1 MTKLTLIIASFAALS
16 STTTAFVTTAPRVI
30 SSISST
36 SRKALTFEPPPE
48 DNCELDGSDCEESV
62 FAQKRREKMEARD
75 ATKDRYRAMG
85 VELSDADFG
94 TSVDQ
99 YQNSPTGGGL
109 IPGISLSALCEDD

>member
-1 MTKLTLIIASFAALS
+1 MTKLTLIIASIAALS
-16 STTTAFVTTAPRVI
+16 STTAFVTTAPPAI
-30 SSISST
+30 SSISSL
-36 SRKALTFEPPPE
+36 KALTFEPPPE
-48 DNCELDGSDCEESV
+48 DNCELDGSGCEDSV

-85 VELSDADFG
+85 VALSDADFA

-99 YQNSPTGGGL
+99 YQNNPTGGGL

>member
-1 MTKLTLIIASFAALS
+1 MTKLTFIIASIAALS
-16 STTTAFVTTAPRVI
+16 STTTAFVTTAPRAI
-30 SSISST
+30 SSISTT
-36 SRKALTFEPPPE
+36 SLKALTFEPPPE

-75 ATKDRYRAMG
+75 ATKDRYMG
-85 VELSDADFG
+85 VELSDADFA

-99 YQNSPTGGGL
+99 YQNNPTGGGL